1 MDFSQFTPS
10 FCNGYDV
17 PSKIGPLPYLS
28 LAVLF
33 TGAYVAC
40 CVLAAKART
49 AFVFLMSW
57 TCLFV

>member
-1 MDFSQFTPS
+1 MNVNRPAPS

-17 PSKIGPLPYLS
+17 PNKIGLLPYFS

-40 CVLAAKART
+40 RVLAAKARA

-57 TCLFV
+57 NCLFV